1 MFNLEYNVNMLTA
14 LSERLRGIPGGA
26 AEETGDWVYPED
38 YTGPDGTVYQ
48 LHARLA
54 TYPEALVPRCKGWR
68 LNEEQLA
75 RFCEMAAACR
85 EKGVE
90 LTVVLPP
97 MADIVLTDACMPY
110 GIDEAMATEFLPQ
123 LAEWAE
129 EYGFS
134 VLDYEWAD
142 RPDFDDDKQFFDGFH
157 LDTRYG
163 LPQWVDQLFT
173 DIG

>member
-1 MFNLEYNVNMLTA
+1 MTSHYDARNIQVLEGLEAVRMRPGMYIGSTGSRGLHHMLW
-14 LSERLRGIPGGA
+14 E
-26 AEETGDWVYPED
+26 
-38 YTGPDGTVYQ
+38 
-48 LHARLA
+48 
-54 TYPEALVPRCKGWR
+54 
-68 LNEEQLA
+68 
-75 RFCEMAAACR
+75 
-85 EKGVE
+85 
-90 LTVVLPP
+90 
-97 MADIVLTDACMPY
+97 IVDN

>member
-1 MFNLEYNVNMLTA
+1 MPTA
-14 LSERLRGIPGGA
+14 ITPSSSDP
-26 AEETGDWVYPED
+26 T
-38 YTGPDGTVYQ
+38 
-48 LHARLA
+48 LA
-54 TYPEALVPRCKGWR
+54 TYRCPIGRLTLAARGGALVGLWVAG
-68 LNEEQLA
+68 Q
-75 RFCEMAAACR
+75 RFF
-85 EKGVE
+85 GS
-90 LTVVLPP
+90 
-97 MADIVLTDACMPY
+97 PY
-110 GIDEAMATEFLPQ
+110 GIDEAMATEFLPR
-123 LAEWAE
+123 LAEWAD